1 MNTPALTS
9 TPPESAR
16 MGHAHSPVT
25 TWTVKKE
32 RNPALGQGAG
42 IGERQ

>member
-1 MNTPALTS
+1 MNTPARFS
-9 TPPESAR
+9 MPPEPAH

-42 IGERQ
+42 IGEK

>member
-1 MNTPALTS
+1 MNTPACIA

-16 MGHAHSPVT
+16 MDHAHSPVT
-25 TWTVKKE
+25 TWNVQKE

-42 IGERQ
+42 IGEK